1 MHECITLFL
10 SVSLSS
16 LQALSC
22 FFQLSTLAEDS
33 CSAST
38 SLALFSLKVWSSV
51 SHFLALVLLSDRS
64 DRKRSSRRVIN
75 GSKILF
81 QPLRFEKLVS
91 ANTEHISTNSFRHI
105 YLISIAAHYAVERC
119 LDHNKK
125 KQKFKLEVN
134 KIPPKSNKLAPACDL
149 LSFISQRVYS
159 YLIDKDGEICDVYLV
174 CITVPT
180 SLCMAG
186 LKCFALSSNVD
197 RLASQHSAVLCCF
210 TAVTLSTKTKSNSS
224 VNAWENVHRET
235 ILHPEARDI

>member
-1 MHECITLFL
+1 MHPPAWHYFL
-10 SVSLSS
+10 LKS
-16 LQALSC
+16 
-22 FFQLSTLAEDS
+22 E
-33 CSAST
+33 
-38 SLALFSLKVWSSV
+38 ALFPTSWRWCCCQTGATERNPAGELLMEVKFYFNHSVLKSLWVPTRNI
-51 SHFLALVLLSDRS
+51 FLQTPS
-64 DRKRSSRRVIN
+64 
-75 GSKILF
+75 
-81 QPLRFEKLVS
+81 
-91 ANTEHISTNSFRHI
+91 RHI

-125 KQKFKLEVN
+125 KKQKFKLEVD

-149 LSFISQRVYS
+149 LSFISQWVYS

-210 TAVTLSTKTKSNSS
+210 TAVTLSNKNKIQQFCECMGKCTQ
-224 VNAWENVHRET
+224 
-235 ILHPEARDI
+235 RDNFTSRS